1 MILLVRLMIQPL
13 GLRVEAPKG
22 ETIFEALGRSGV
34 RLPSICGGR
43 GLCGKCIVR
52 VLKGEVSPP
61 SSQELKLLGEKIGMG
76 FRLACQTKILGD
88 VEVEIPRESLK
99 RAPRIVV
106 EGLETTVT
114 FNPMVREANV
124 HVEKPSLTDLRA
136 DYQRLIDA
144 LKASIDMK
152 VISRPN
158 LRVVRKL
165 PAIFRSGGWSVRVVY
180 HTELGV
186 LDVNSVDED
195 SGLYGLAVDIG
206 TTKLVVY
213 LVNLT
218 TGKTETAKSTLNP
231 QVRYGEDVISRISY
245 ASNPERTKVLQKAV
259 IEGLNGL
266 IEEACEDAEVSSQ
279 EIYEV
284 VAVGNTAMHH
294 IFLGI
299 TPKTLGLAPF
309 APVIQDSIDVPAS
322 ELGLRV
328 DESANLHVLPVV
340 AGFVGADAVA
350 DVIATRVYESEEPS
364 MVIDVGTN
372 TEIILNNGENL
383 YACSC
388 ASGPAFEGARI
399 RHGMRA
405 AEGAIERVQID
416 SDGVHYKVV
425 GNVKPIGICGS
436 GVVDAVS
443 ELLRVGLLSLDGKF
457 RVSKMPNRFVKG
469 SHGYEFILAKPEE
482 TGTGESI
489 TITQRDVREI
499 QLAKSAI
506 ATGVSLLMREAGVEL
521 EELSVVYLAGSFG
534 SYINPRS
541 AVRIGLLPNVS
552 LDRIK
557 SVGNSAG
564 VGAKMCL
571 VSQEERIRAR
581 ILAQRIR
588 FVEFYLKPEFK
599 KVFLENLNFS
609 KAEELF

>member
-1 MILLVRLMIQPL
+1 M
-13 GLRVEAPKG
+13 
-22 ETIFEALGRSGV
+22 
-34 RLPSICGGR
+34 
-43 GLCGKCIVR
+43 
-52 VLKGEVSPP
+52 
-61 SSQELKLLGEKIGMG
+61 
-76 FRLACQTKILGD
+76 
-88 VEVEIPRESLK
+88 
-99 RAPRIVV
+99 
-106 EGLETTVT
+106 
-114 FNPMVREANV
+114 
-124 HVEKPSLTDLRA
+124 
-136 DYQRLIDA
+136 
-144 LKASIDMK
+144 
-152 VISRPN
+152 
-158 LRVVRKL
+158 
-165 PAIFRSGGWSVRVVY
+165 
-180 HTELGV
+180 
-186 LDVNSVDED
+186 
-195 SGLYGLAVDIG
+195 
-206 TTKLVVY
+206 
-213 LVNLT
+213 
-218 TGKTETAKSTLNP
+218 
-231 QVRYGEDVISRISY
+231 
-245 ASNPERTKVLQKAV
+245 
-259 IEGLNGL
+259 
-266 IEEACEDAEVSSQ
+266 
-279 EIYEV
+279 
-284 VAVGNTAMHH
+284 
-294 IFLGI
+294 
-299 TPKTLGLAPF
+299 
-309 APVIQDSIDVPAS
+309 
-322 ELGLRV
+322 RV

-506 ATGVSLLMREAGVEL
+506 ATGVSLLMKEAGVEL